1 MVGSIVAALGETG
14 QLDNTYVI
22 YTSDNGFHMGEH
34 RLIAGKDTPYE
45 EDIRVPMV
53 MRGPGVPVGGRI
65 EALVVNIDLAPTFA
79 DIAGVEA
86 PDFVDGRSF
95 LPLLQDP
102 AQPWRDSFLI
112 ERRKLEEQLVRQ
124 SKFSGLTPEELDQAA
139 VFNGIRTRDLVY
151 VEYGS
156 GERELYDLAQDPH
169 QLANLAEETD
179 PVLVS
184 ALSARVVELSECTGA
199 GCREL
204 EDLPLIAGEPRQVA
218 TAKPQ

>member
-1 MVGSIVAALGETG
+1 MVESIVAALSETG
-14 QLDNTYVI
+14 QLDNTYLI
-22 YTSDNGFHMGEH
+22 YTSDNGFHMGGH

-53 MRGPGVPVGGRI
+53 VRGPGVPIGERLD
-65 EALVVNIDLAPTFA
+65 ALVVNIDLAPTFA
-79 DIAGVEA
+79 DIAGIEA

-102 AQPWRDSFLI
+102 EQPWRESFLI

-124 SKFSGLTPEELDQAA
+124 SKFSGLTPEELEQAA
-139 VFNGIRTRDLVY
+139 VFNGIRTRELVY

-156 GERELYDLAQDPH
+156 GERELYDLTQDPH
-169 QLANLAEETD
+169 QLANLAEEAD

-184 ALSARVVELSECTGA
+184 ALSARLIELAECTGA

-204 EDLPLIAGEPRQVA
+204 EDLPLTIGMPSQVA
-218 TAKPQ
+218 AQ

>member
-1 MVGSIVAALGETG
+1 MVESIVTALSETG
-14 QLDNTYVI
+14 QLDDTYVI

-34 RLIAGKDTPYE
+34 RLIAGKDAPYE

-53 MRGPGVPVGGRI
+53 MRGPGVPVGERLD
-65 EALVVNIDLAPTFA
+65 AMVVNIDLAPTFA
-79 DIAGVEA
+79 EIAGIEA
-86 PDFVDGRSF
+86 PEFVDGCSF
-95 LPLLQDP
+95 LPLLQDRER
-102 AQPWRDSFLI
+102 PWRESFLI

-124 SKFSGLTPEELDQAA
+124 SEYNGLTPEELDQAA

-169 QLANLAEETD
+169 QRASLAEEAD

-184 ALSARVVELSECTGA
+184 ALSARLELSECTSA
-199 GCREL
+199 RCREL
-204 EDLPLIAGEPRQVA
+204 ENLPLMAGEPSLVA
-218 TAKPQ
+218 AQPQ

>member
-1 MVGSIVAALGETG
+1 
-14 QLDNTYVI
+14 
-22 YTSDNGFHMGEH
+22 MGEH

-53 MRGPGVPVGGRI
+53 MRGPGVPVGHRLD
-65 EALVVNIDLAPTFA
+65 AMVVNIDLAPTLA
-79 DIAGVEA
+79 EIAGIEA
-86 PDFVDGRSF
+86 PAFVDGRSF
-95 LPLLQDP
+95 LPLLRDRER
-102 AQPWRDSFLI
+102 PWRESFLI

-124 SKFSGLTPEELDQAA
+124 SKYNGLTPEELDQAA

-169 QLANLAEETD
+169 QLANLAAEAD

-184 ALSARVVELSECTGA
+184 ALSARLVELAECTG
-199 GCREL
+199 GRCREL
-204 EDLPLIAGEPRQVA
+204 EDLPLMAGEPSQVA
-218 TAKPQ
+218 VR